1 MTPATQKEYII
12 TDKML
17 KFFASQSFACEQVA
31 AQARPYT
38 GAGSDAVLDEL
49 ENWVRDAMS
58 RAENPKGWLFRTG
71 DMLEKFA
78 ELRQQK
84 EREQQ

>member
-1 MTPATQKEYII
+1 MTPPAQKEYII

-38 GAGSDAVLDEL
+38 GAGSDAVLDKLLKRIQSHKRFEQYPYFFLGDDL
-49 ENWVRDAMS
+49 EHMI
-58 RAENPKGWLFRTG
+58 
-71 DMLEKFA
+71 A
-78 ELRQQK
+78 ELRQQTK
-84 EREQQ
+84 EDDRR

>member
-1 MTPATQKEYII
+1 MEKCGDGWYCRNPECGYNYS
-12 TDKML
+12 L
-17 KFFASQSFACEQVA
+17 VRRASH
-31 AQARPYT
+31 
-38 GAGSDAVLDEL
+38 SDNVLDEL

-78 ELRQQK
+78 ELRQQTK
-84 EREQQ
+84 EEP